1 MMSDLRQLIFAPK
14 VVALIGVSN
23 DPKKL
28 SARPLQFCQQHKFAG
43 KLYLVNPRH
52 DQVLGQPAFSSVST
66 IPDRVDHAYILL
78 STKLVEARDTCNNRS
93 ASLISFARLD
103 GFEIR
108 PS

>member
-1 MMSDLRQLIFAPK
+1 MSVASRNGHQNQCHKKVMMSNLRQLIFAPK

-52 DQVLGQPAFSSVST
+52 DQVLGQPAFSSVSK
-66 IPDRVDHAYILL
+66 IPDKVDHAYILL
-78 STKLVEARDTCNNRS
+78 QHKA
-93 ASLISFARLD
+93 
-103 GFEIR
+103 G
-108 PS
+108 

>member
-52 DQVLGQPAFSSVST
+52 DQVLGQPAFSSVSK
-66 IPDRVDHAYILL
+66 IPDKVDHAYILL
-78 STKLVEARDTCNNRS
+78 STKLVL
-93 ASLISFARLD
+93 SLIH
-103 GFEIR
+103 I
-108 PS
+108 